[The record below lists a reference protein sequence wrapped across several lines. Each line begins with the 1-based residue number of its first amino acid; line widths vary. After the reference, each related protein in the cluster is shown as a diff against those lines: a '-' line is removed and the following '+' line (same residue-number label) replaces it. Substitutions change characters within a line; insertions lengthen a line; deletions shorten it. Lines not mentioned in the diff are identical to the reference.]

1 MPYLMINLDDIG
13 DCQRGLRQLQGRIR
27 RAGNLNECSA
37 DVVEMQDGTKT
48 PLKQKLKR
56 VKQRGVWRFV
66 SQIALLDAA
75 PRSLLELDEALQ
87 LPRNKMRS
95 TKAILAKLEN
105 RLDIRFLKP
114 DPDGSED
121 ASGNPRYIMPPRM
134 RKVIR
139 ELVD

>member
-27 RAGNLNECSA
+27 RAGQVNECSTDPVQGA
-37 DVVEMQDGTKT
+37 DGTKT

-66 SQIALLDAA
+66 SQIALLDSA
-75 PRSLLELDEALQ
+75 PRSLPELDEALD

-95 TKAILAKLEN
+95 TKAIFAKLEN
-105 RLDIRFLKP
+105 RMDIRFLKP
-114 DPDGSED
+114 DPEGSED

-134 RKVIR
+134 RKVVR